1 MTTLKADIVLSP
13 EDHSTREE
21 FRFSISCPQCGK
33 MVHSKPVR
41 FSKAGVI
48 PSTDGKSEIFR
59 VLYERE
65 KTQAYELALKSIAG
79 HLSLC
84 PICGMMVCDNC
95 FLVCEDIDM
104 CAACARRLNEAGE
117 PVL

>member
-1 MTTLKADIVLSP
+1 MTTLKAEIVLSL
-13 EDHSTREE
+13 EDNSTREE
-21 FRFSISCPQCGK
+21 FRFSTICPQCGK
-33 MVHSKPVR
+33 TVHSKPIR
-41 FSKAGVI
+41 FSKAGII
-48 PSTDGKSEIFR
+48 PSSDGKSEIFR

-65 KTQAYELALKSIAG
+65 KTQAYELALRNITG

-95 FLVCEDIDM
+95 FMVCEDIDM
-104 CAACARRLNEAGE
+104 CAACARRLDEAGE